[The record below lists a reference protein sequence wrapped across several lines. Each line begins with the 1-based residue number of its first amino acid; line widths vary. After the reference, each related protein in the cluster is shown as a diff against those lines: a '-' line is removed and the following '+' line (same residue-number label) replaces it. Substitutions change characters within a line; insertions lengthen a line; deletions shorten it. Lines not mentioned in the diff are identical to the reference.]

1 MHSGSAEPVA
11 SRKKCNGDDAKLNVS
26 IRAADW
32 LPGDAAAAHQE
43 RELIQQLAVG
53 ITHNLNNL
61 LTSVMCGSG
70 MALDSLT
77 PDHPARAPLE
87 TALQAA
93 ERATILVKQIMA
105 YAGIRLTP
113 LSAVDLS
120 SLAALAVARLGDI
133 IPRRVQLRLDLLQG
147 LTLYYADRHQ
157 LEQTI
162 QALVWNAVEA
172 IGEAEGVVSVRTFA
186 GEICDPPGRPGP
198 VACVGLEVS
207 DTGCGMD
214 ARILGQIFEPFFST
228 KSLGRGLSLAA
239 VAGIVRAHGGA
250 VHVESTPGAGT
261 TFRVLLP
268 VCAHPEA

>member
-1 MHSGSAEPVA
+1 MHGGSAEPVA
-11 SRKKCNGDDAKLNVS
+11 SRKKCKSEGARLSAS
-26 IRAADW
+26 IPAAEW
-32 LPGDAAAAHQE
+32 RPGDAAARQE

-61 LTSVMCGSG
+61 LTGVMCGSG

-87 TALQAA
+87 TALLAA
-93 ERATILVKQIMA
+93 ERATTLVKQIMA
-105 YAGIRLTP
+105 YAGIRLTQ

-120 SLAALAVARLGDI
+120 SLAALSVARLRDS
-133 IPRRVQLRLDLLQG
+133 IPCRVQLRLDLPQG
-147 LTLYYADRHQ
+147 LTLCDADSYQ

-162 QALVWNAVEA
+162 KALVWNAVEA
-172 IGEAEGVVSVRTFA
+172 VGEGEGVVSVRTFA
-186 GEICDPPGRPGP
+186 GEICEPAGGPGP

-214 ARILGQIFEPFFST
+214 AGILGQIFQPFFST

-239 VAGIVRAHGGA
+239 VAGIVRAHRGA
-250 VHVESTPGAGT
+250 LHVESTPGDGT
-261 TFRVLLP
+261 IFRVLLP
-268 VCAHPEA
+268 VCVHPEA